1 MVFRVESISDDDLD
15 KLLDN
20 FIIELEPFFGITWKW
35 NRPSIF
41 LVEDRNTID
50 LIKGNKTPS
59 WLVGWSSGKDIFI
72 LSKKSFEKESCHE
85 YSYEEYSML
94 LKHEL
99 VHCFCNVVFPWMQK
113 PLWLMEGIA
122 VYLSGQYKTKEKS
135 EKFEEFLGY
144 VDKGGERLYAESG
157 AAVDIL
163 VDNFGWENV
172 VELIRGLK
180 NVGSSEDFEVLFQG
194 IFGFEAC
201 YEEFNRRLK

>member
-1 MVFRVESISDDDLD
+1 MVFRVEPISDDDLD

-20 FIIELEPFFGITWKW
+20 FIVELEPFFGITWKW

-41 LVEDRNTID
+41 LVENRNTID
-50 LIKGNKTPS
+50 LIKRNKTPS

-72 LSKKSFEKESCHE
+72 LSKKCFEKESCHKYSEKE
-85 YSYEEYSML
+85 YNML

-113 PLWLMEGIA
+113 PLWLMEGVAI
-122 VYLSGQYKTKEKS
+122 YLSGQYKAKGKP

-144 VDKGGERLYAESG
+144 VESGGERLYVESG
-157 AAVDIL
+157 AAVEIL
-163 VDNFGWENV
+163 IREFGWEKV

-180 NVGSSEDFEVLFQG
+180 GVGSAEDFEVLFKD
-194 IFGFEAC
+194 IFGFEVG
-201 YEEFNRRLK
+201 YEEFNRKLK